1 MHIKFNGIQCMQPA
15 MRHKKY
21 CHFHNFLYERN
32 EMPGAERFELP
43 IAEDTPSIQIS
54 IVQIMR
60 ALICHQIDN
69 KTAGIL
75 LYALQLSTT
84 NLTCERDVFPPPP
97 PEEDDEE
104 DNRHKSLAE
113 ILLERLREDPPNPV
127 PAEEHQPIFR
137 QPPPSFPGYP
147 EMPPP
152 AGFRREA
159 DKAEEPADR

>member
-1 MHIKFNGIQCMQPA
+1 MNATKCREPT
-15 MRHKKY
+15 
-21 CHFHNFLYERN
+21 L
-32 EMPGAERFELP
+32 ELP

-54 IVQIMR
+54 IIQIMR
-60 ALICHQIDN
+60 GDLPSIDN

-104 DNRHKSLAE
+104 DNRHKSLVE

-159 DKAEEPADR
+159 KTEESANTSQIRRNT

>member
-1 MHIKFNGIQCMQPA
+1 MDIVKPKNGKSNFGAPQCMHIKFNGIQCMQPA

-32 EMPGAERFELP
+32 EMPEAERFQLP

-54 IVQIMR
+54 IIQIMR

-84 NLTCERDVFPPPP
+84 NLT
-97 PEEDDEE
+97 
-104 DNRHKSLAE
+104 
-113 ILLERLREDPPNPV
+113 
-127 PAEEHQPIFR
+127 
-137 QPPPSFPGYP
+137 
-147 EMPPP
+147 
-152 AGFRREA
+152 
-159 DKAEEPADR
+159 